1 MSSELLP
8 SPSNFFSEWGD
19 FSRGGSGSLNSAV
32 LPSPLGF
39 PTPADARGPG
49 FGRPEATGE
58 GVGGEGGVGGVG
70 HSGDKRKSSTG
81 PEGSGDGKRVKT

>member
-32 LPSPLGF
+32 LPSPLAF

-49 FGRPEATGE
+49 FSRQESTGD
-58 GVGGEGGVGGVG
+58 GVAAGAVGPT
-70 HSGDKRKSSTG
+70 GDKRKSSTG